1 MIWGPEKGYWRC
13 LATQDLIAQE
23 CFFDRIQNFSQ
34 LTGTMIDAHFFAKI
48 QPTVLPSLE
57 RENSGSQPVIKSGD
71 CTAEHFSL
79 HV

>member
-1 MIWGPEKGYWRC
+1 M
-13 LATQDLIAQE
+13 TAQE
-23 CFFDRIQNFSQ
+23 CFFDRIQKLSQ

-57 RENSGSQPVIKSGD
+57 RENSDRQPVIKSGD
-71 CTAEHFSL
+71 CKAEHFSL

>member
-1 MIWGPEKGYWRC
+1 MIWGPEKGYRSC

-71 CTAEHFSL
+71 CTA
-79 HV
+79 